1 MIAKTYHMDLS
12 FQPVVRLS
20 SGDLDH
26 HEILGCF
33 PDADHERLPNGM
45 LDAAGDLGAAIDLA
59 VCQGAI
65 QLLKARPN
73 DRLLLPLSWRSCVL
87 DSFRNELL
95 SVLRTD
101 PAVRSRLILEFV
113 AADDLLSVEEGS
125 NFLAA
130 LRRQGCRIC
139 LSHFGSASPS
149 YRFLRYLDVDY
160 VKIDSNFFTAALTD
174 PRERGL
180 LSDICALCQEL
191 DYRSIATGIDDVRLA
206 DMAAQLGI
214 TMGQGGIYGL
224 SRNDLPTTPQAYT
237 HFGYAAAPSRTPYFL
252 N

>member
-1 MIAKTYHMDLS
+1 MTAKTYQMDLS
-12 FQPVVRLS
+12 FQPVVRLN

-26 HEILGCF
+26 HEILAGV
-33 PDADHERLPNGM
+33 PGADLERLPDGV

-59 VCQGAI
+59 VCHGAI

-73 DRLLLPLSWRSCVL
+73 DKLLLPLSWRSCAL

-101 PAVRSRLILEFV
+101 PAVRSRLILEFI

-125 NFLAA
+125 NYLAA

-139 LSHFGSASPS
+139 LSHFGSSSAS

-174 PRERGL
+174 PCERRL
-180 LSDICALCQEL
+180 LNDVCALCQEL
-191 DYRSIATGIDDVRLA
+191 DYRSIATGIDDSQLA
-206 DMAAQLGI
+206 DMAAQLGF
-214 TMGQGGIYGL
+214 TMGQGRIYGL
-224 SRNDLPTTPQAYT
+224 SQNDLPANPLAYS
-237 HFGYAAAPSRTPYFL
+237 HFGYAAAPSCAPFFL